1 MPAFTEN
8 EKLPMSTGKL
18 EFLNTSSAGVVPLN
32 DVVLR
37 LHLQD
42 DVAIAK
48 KPLQVG
54 TILAVPGPDG
64 SQTHVPVRQLILTGH
79 KVALQPIPLH
89 TPVHRYGQIIGFAS
103 TDILPGEHVHT
114 HNMELGDFER
124 DYAIGADVRPVEYVP
139 AQERR
144 TFLGYRRPDGRV
156 GTRNYLA
163 VISTVNCSAHATREI
178 AHYFTSE
185 RLAAYPNVDGVIP
198 LVHGVGCTGPIGNHA
213 YQVLQRV
220 LAGMARHP
228 NVAGYLIVG
237 LGCETNQASD
247 LIENFNLGS
256 GAAPLI
262 TLQGEGGIRKTIA
275 AGIAAIERL
284 LPTANAY
291 QRTPQPISGLMLAL
305 QCGGSDSWSGI
316 TANPVV
322 GLVADQ
328 LVRQGS
334 TVVLAETPEI
344 YGAEPMLTRRAV
356 NREVGEKL
364 IEKIHW
370 WEQYTKSQ
378 GIEINNN
385 PSVGNKA
392 GGLTTIYEKS
402 LGAAAKGGSTPMTGV
417 YEYAEP
423 ITARGFTFMDSPGY
437 DPVSV
442 TGQVASGCTLV
453 LFTTGRGS
461 CFGFKP
467 APSIKIATNTAT
479 YQHMIDDMDVN
490 AGKVL
495 DGATLDEVAAE
506 LFEMTLNVASGQLSK
521 SETQNVGESEFD
533 PWYLSGTL

>member
-1 MPAFTEN
+1 
-8 EKLPMSTGKL
+8 MSTGKL
-18 EFLNTSSAGVVPLN
+18 EFVSISPAGVVPLD
-32 DVVLR
+32 DVALR
-37 LHLQD
+37 LHPQD

-48 KPLQVG
+48 MTLQVS
-54 TILAVPGPDG
+54 TILAVPGSDG
-64 SQTHVPVRQLILTGH
+64 SQSQVPIRQLIPTGH
-79 KVALQPIPLH
+79 KVALQPIAVH
-89 TPVHRYGQIIGFAS
+89 APVHRYGQIIGFAS
-103 TDILPGEHVHT
+103 QDILPGDHVHT
-114 HNMELGDFER
+114 HNVELGNFER
-124 DYAIGADVRPVEYVP
+124 DYAIGTDVRPVTYVQ

-144 TFLGYRRPDGRV
+144 TFMGYKRPDGRV

-178 AHYFTSE
+178 AQHFTKE
-185 RLAAYPNVDGVIP
+185 KLAAYPNVDGVIP
-198 LVHGVGCTGPIGNHA
+198 LVHGIGCTGPIGNQG

-228 NVAGYLIVG
+228 NVAACLIVG

-247 LIENFNLGS
+247 LIENFNLGD
-256 GAAPLI
+256 GQTQMI
-262 TLQGEGGIRKTIA
+262 TLQGEGGIRKTVA

-284 LPTANAY
+284 LPVANAY
-291 QRTPQPISGLMLAL
+291 QRTQQPISELMVAL

-328 LVRQGS
+328 IVRQGG

-356 NREVGEKL
+356 SREVGQKL
-364 IEKIHW
+364 IDKIHW
-370 WEQYTKSQ
+370 WEHYTETQ

-402 LGAAAKGGSTPMTGV
+402 LGAAAKGGSTPLTGV
-417 YEYAEP
+417 YDYAEP
-423 ITARGFTFMDSPGY
+423 ITTRGFTFMDSPGY

-479 YQHMIDDMDVN
+479 YQHMIDDMDMN

-495 DGATLDEVAAE
+495 EGVTLDQVAAE
-506 LFEMTLNVASGQLSK
+506 LMEMTLNVASGQPSK
-521 SETQNVGESEFD
+521 SEAQNVGESEFD
-533 PWYLSGTL
+533 PWYLGGTL